1 MIVSQENNENNNNN
15 KVPNVLAISQLPQ
28 FQGENVYQFFI
39 NDVDKNILTYNFK
52 NNKIDTTKYNIITF
66 IPKALL
72 LQFVRLANIYFLVC
86 AILQC
91 IPLISPLTPATAVVP
106 LVIVLS
112 VSIIREGIED
122 YARAKLDN
130 QQNNEETTAYRYG
143 HWEKTTSG
151 TLYVGE
157 IVEVLQDST
166 FPADLILLDS
176 ELPGGI
182 CFIETGTL
190 DGEKTLKQKEAPSE
204 TKDKFKENSEK
215 INKFQISGEVL
226 ADLPNPALYQ
236 LNGRM
241 KLSFKTSLTRNE
253 ENPENKM
260 IKIPLDAKQLLLK
273 GAKLKN
279 TKWVIGI
286 VIYTGHNCKLMKN
299 AKDPISKFSSVESL
313 MNSGLIIIFLVQF
326 VLCCVSIILRGYYYK
341 TNLEKADEEPTTSF
355 GYAEYNYIVE
365 SVLNFFTYL
374 LLLNTLIPISLI
386 ITLEVVKLIQGF
398 FMSSDPNCYSKL
410 RKKWLTPNSVSLNE
424 ECGLV
429 DYIFSDKTGTLTCNK
444 MEFKYCVIGD
454 VCYQYMRG
462 KEEERSEKEEKLRK
476 EENIIPFE
484 NYEMYRIIYGE
495 NAPPTA
501 RGGPNNVVLYGE
513 GNVEK
518 KTYKNYIIKSDDGT
532 VILSLE
538 KTDELIEH
546 FWTALSLCHTCS
558 VEVNEE
564 KEEYICVSPDS
575 IELVKAARFQGWKY
589 EDSGNPDIK
598 QVSLGFDDNNKK
610 LKFEKKEIIEFSS
623 DRKRETIIVKTSDN
637 KIILY
642 CKGADSIIE
651 QRLSKK
657 SNQEI
662 LKQCKHYVDKFSAQ
676 GLRTLFIAM
685 KVISENEYNTFAKNL
700 KEAQMSLEDKEKK
713 VNEVCDTIEKN
724 LYLIG
729 TTIVEDKLQ
738 EKVPETIRD
747 LRLAHIKVWMLT
759 GDKMNTAY
767 NIGLSCNLI
776 NRNMKIFNICGI
788 EPKKDEV
795 TLSIINQ
802 QEREQVILDF
812 AKQFALYKGRYNSM
826 ENPQY
831 GILVDEKAL
840 LTIGEEESIQK
851 IFLDIAKDAVA
862 VICCRVSPLQKSQV
876 VKMMKNYN
884 PNSKTLAIGDG
895 GNDVS
900 MIMEAHIGVG
910 IYGEEGLRAVQNSD
924 YAIGEFRFLHD
935 LLFFHG
941 RTNYM
946 RNAQCIIYFFYKNF
960 VFTFLQFVY
969 GFYCNFTGQTII
981 DDWFITLFN
990 LLFTSLPLGA
1000 RALLD
1005 HDVKPTDGEIVNLML
1020 PFLYLENRE
1029 NPIFT
1034 IKNFFIGLVKGTFH
1048 SLINF
1053 FWVIYMMDESVDK
1066 NGKMGCLWFCSVNLF
1081 TNILIIVSLELIIET
1096 KYHTWINAVILL
1108 VITFISYIIFLVIVQ
1123 QLTMFN
1129 SVGTIGVAF
1138 NSGRMWMNMIFVG
1151 GTCGIIDFV
1160 MISVEYVF
1168 FPNLT
1173 KKLQVLVN
1181 QGENLKLNN
1190 SENMPNIIK
1199 KKLDEYNQISQGE
1212 ELVIQDENRL
1222 DEIKGDKHNRNG
1234 NMINIQDDQTDSDAR
1249 NQLEINKKRNNNIN
1263 TFNIKKKKLSTNDFE
1278 HKSEEIINDN
1288 DNNNIND
1295 NKKENKNNELQNN
1308 NKLEI
1313 KKVSSIE
1320 NKKDEQPGSKDILV
1334 NDKNSENKN
1343 TNK

>member
-1 MIVSQENNENNNNN
+1 MIVTQIPENENDNDENNNNN
-15 KVPNVLAISQLPQ
+15 NNNNNINNIHNIDNSNLLSIIQNPLYTEEKVYR
-28 FQGENVYQFFI
+28 FYI
-39 NDVDKNILTYNFK
+39 NDTEKNILTYSFTD
-52 NNKIDTTKYNIITF
+52 NKINTTKYNIITF
-66 IPKALL
+66 IPKALF
-72 LQFVRLANIYFLVC
+72 LQFVRLANIYFLIC

-91 IPLISPLTPATAVVP
+91 IPIISPLSPATAVVP

-122 YARAKLDN
+122 YSRAKLDK
-130 QQNNEETTAYRYG
+130 QQNNEETVVYRNG
-143 HWEKTTSG
+143 QWEKTTSG

-157 IVEVLQDST
+157 MVEVLQENT
-166 FPADLILLDS
+166 FPADLILIDS
-176 ELPGGI
+176 ELEGGI

-190 DGEKTLKQKEAPSE
+190 DGEKTLKQKEAPSD
-204 TKDKFKENSEK
+204 TKGKFKENNEK
-215 INKFQISGEVL
+215 IKNFNISGSITS
-226 ADLPNPALYQ
+226 DLPNPALYQ

-241 KLSFKTSLTRNE
+241 ELSFQKNIITKTNNE
-253 ENPENKM
+253 ENTYN
-260 IKIPLDAKQLLLK
+260 IPLEAKQLLLK

-313 MNSGLIIIFLVQF
+313 MNSGLIMIFLVQF
-326 VLCCVSIILRGYYYK
+326 ILCCVSIVLRGYYYK
-341 TNLEKADEEPTTSF
+341 INLENADKTPTISF
-355 GYAEYNYIVE
+355 GYAEYNYIIE
-365 SVLNFFTYL
+365 SILNFFTYL

-454 VCYQYMRG
+454 VCYQYLRG
-462 KEEERSEKEEKLRK
+462 KEEEKSEKEINFRK
-476 EENIIPFE
+476 ENNIYTFE
-484 NYEMYRIIYGE
+484 QYEMYKNINKNITTKDVEIYDVK
-495 NAPPTA
+495 NKP
-501 RGGPNNVVLYGE
+501 
-513 GNVEK
+513 K
-518 KTYKNYIIKSDDGT
+518 KNYENYIIKSNDGS
-532 VILSLE
+532 INLSLE
-538 KTDELIEH
+538 KEDYLIEH

-558 VEVNEE
+558 VETNDDGI
-564 KEEYICVSPDS
+564 EEYICVSPDS
-575 IELVKAARFQGWKY
+575 IELVKAAKAQGWKY
-589 EDSGNPDIK
+589 EESGNPDIK
-598 QVSLGFDDNNKK
+598 LISLGSENDVKK
-610 LKFEKKEIIEFSS
+610 LEYKKLQILEFSS
-623 DRKRETIIVKTSDN
+623 DRKRETIIVKCPN
-637 KIILY
+637 GKIILY

-651 QRLSKK
+651 KRLSPNTNKT
-657 SNQEI
+657 I
-662 LKQCKHYVDKFSAQ
+662 LTQCKHYVDKFSSQ

-685 KVISENEYNTFAKNL
+685 KILSENEYNKFS
-700 KEAQMSLEDKEKK
+700 KELNEARMSIKDKEKK
-713 VNEVCDTIEKN
+713 ENEVCNKIEQN

-747 LRLAHIKVWMLT
+747 LRLAKIKVWMLT

-776 NRNMKIFNICGI
+776 NRDMKIFNICGI
-788 EPKKDEV
+788 EPKKDELTYTV
-795 TLSIINQ
+795 INQ
-802 QEREQVILDF
+802 HEREQVIIDF
-812 AKQFALYKGRYNSM
+812 AKEFKRFKGNSNSM
-826 ENPQY
+826 VIPQY

-840 LTIGEEESIQK
+840 LTIEEEEFIQK

-876 VKMMKNYN
+876 VKMMKNYS

-941 RTNYM
+941 RTNYI

-1005 HDVKPTDGEIVNLML
+1005 HDVKPIDGDIVQLML
-1020 PFLYLENRE
+1020 PFLYLENRQ

-1034 IKNFFIGLVKGTFH
+1034 IRNFFIGLLKGVCH

-1053 FWVIYMMDESVDK
+1053 FYVIYMMDESVNDK
-1066 NGKMGCLWFCSVNLF
+1066 GQMGGLWFCSVNLF
-1081 TNILIIVSLELIIET
+1081 TNILIIVSVNLLIDT

-1123 QLTMFN
+1123 HLSMFN
-1129 SVGTIGVAF
+1129 SVGTVDVAF
-1138 NSGRMWMNMIFVG
+1138 NSGRLWMNLLFVG
-1151 GTCGIIDFV
+1151 GTCGIIDFT
-1160 MISVEYVF
+1160 MLCIEYVF

-1173 KKLQVLVN
+1173 KTLQEMINKGLN
-1181 QGENLKLNN
+1181 MNLSNN
-1190 SENMPNIIK
+1190 KDIPNIIK
-1199 KKLDEYNQISQGE
+1199 DKLNEYNKFEGNE
-1212 ELVIQDENRL
+1212 EDNKENK
-1222 DEIKGDKHNRNG
+1222 DNI
-1234 NMINIQDDQTDSDAR
+1234 IND
-1249 NQLEINKKRNNNIN
+1249 LYENKKDKLQIERKNKKKMNTNEEERQSVEINNNIN
-1263 TFNIKKKKLSTNDFE
+1263 NNGDNIE
-1278 HKSEEIINDN
+1278 H
-1288 DNNNIND
+1288 NNNIIKD
-1295 NKKENKNNELQNN
+1295 KKKTEIISIPKRNSGSN
-1308 NKLEI
+1308 NK
-1313 KKVSSIE
+1313 IE
-1320 NKKDEQPGSKDILV
+1320 NKKEEDSNSKETFI
-1334 NDKNSENKN
+1334 NDRNKGN
-1343 TNK
+1343 LMNNN